1 MVVLVEIE
9 MGTHRTKHFNKEQN
23 NEQMCLNLDLLA
35 ERRELA
41 LKRVAEY
48 QQRVAYYYNQ
58 NVRKRQ
64 FKTDDWVLRR
74 VNQSTRDP
82 NHGVFG
88 PNWEGLYR
96 VLRAAG
102 PGAYKLAHAD
112 GKEIKKPWNSEHL
125 RKYFQ

>member
-1 MVVLVEIE
+1 

-48 QQRVAYYYNQ
+48 QQRVVYYYNR

-64 FKTDDWVLRR
+64 FKTDDWVLKR

-82 NHGVFG
+82 NHEVFG
-88 PNWEGLYR
+88 PNWEGPYR

-102 PGAYKLAHAD
+102 PSAYKLAHAD
-112 GKEIKKPWNSEHL
+112 GKEIKKPWNAEQL